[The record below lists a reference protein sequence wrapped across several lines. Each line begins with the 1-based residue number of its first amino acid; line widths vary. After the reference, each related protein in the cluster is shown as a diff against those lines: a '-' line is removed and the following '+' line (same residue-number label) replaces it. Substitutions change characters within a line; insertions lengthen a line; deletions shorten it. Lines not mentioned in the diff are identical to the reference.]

1 MFGLCWK
8 VLEKNGVAVNHF
20 NMPAQLTSH
29 WRRQIVRVSL
39 ALLPL
44 NFWSVISE
52 LSPLNLMDDVLGQL
66 VIFFNL
72 LLIAVLVWPMC
83 RESWRDKESHSLRLL
98 TITVLSIVP
107 VALMVLTATGYF
119 YTTLRLAGRWIETV
133 YLVMIWNLLYQT
145 VLRGLS
151 VAARRIAWRRALA
164 RRQHLVKE
172 GGGRRRA
179 AGRANYRSR
188 AGQPA
193 DAAHHHVGDGRA
205 VRGDVLGDLV

>member
-1 MFGLCWK
+1 M
-8 VLEKNGVAVNHF
+8 
-20 NMPAQLTSH
+20 
-29 WRRQIVRVSL
+29 
-39 ALLPL
+39 
-44 NFWSVISE
+44 ISE

-151 VAARRIAWRRALA
+151 VAARRIARRRALA
-164 RRQHLVKE
+164 RASTSGE
-172 GGGRRRA
+172 GRGGRRRA

>member
-1 MFGLCWK
+1 M
-8 VLEKNGVAVNHF
+8 
-20 NMPAQLTSH
+20 
-29 WRRQIVRVSL
+29 
-39 ALLPL
+39 
-44 NFWSVISE
+44 ISE

-151 VAARRIAWRRALA
+151 VAARRIARA
-164 RRQHLVKE
+164 RW
-172 GGGRRRA
+172 
-179 AGRANYRSR
+179 
-188 AGQPA
+188 
-193 DAAHHHVGDGRA
+193 RA
-205 VRGDVLGDLV
+205 VNIW

>member
-1 MFGLCWK
+1 M
-8 VLEKNGVAVNHF
+8 
-20 NMPAQLTSH
+20 
-29 WRRQIVRVSL
+29 
-39 ALLPL
+39 
-44 NFWSVISE
+44 ISE
-52 LSPLNLMDDVLGQL
+52 LSPLNLMDDALGQL

-151 VAARRIAWRRALA
+151 VAARRIAWRRAGA
-164 RRQHLVKE
+164 PSTSGE
-172 GGGRRRA
+172 GRRKAPSR
-179 AGRANYRSR
+179 RKSQLSLSSRSTSR
-188 AGQPA
+188 RCASPCW
-193 DAAHHHVGDGRA
+193 
-205 VRGDVLGDLV
+205 

>member
-1 MFGLCWK
+1 MFWLVFGLCWK
-8 VLEKNGVAVNHF
+8 VLEKNGVAVSHF

-52 LSPLNLMDDVLGQL
+52 LSPLNLMDDVLGQF

-172 GGGRRRA
+172 GARKAPSRRRS
-179 AGRANYRSR
+179 RLSLSSRSTSR
-188 AGQPA
+188 RCASPCW
-193 DAAHHHVGDGRA
+193 
-205 VRGDVLGDLV
+205 

>member
-1 MFGLCWK
+1 MF
-8 VLEKNGVAVNHF
+8 AS
-20 NMPAQLTSH
+20 A
-29 WRRQIVRVSL
+29 

-151 VAARRIAWRRALA
+151 VAARRIA
-164 RRQHLVKE
+164 
-172 GGGRRRA
+172 RRR
-179 AGRANYRSR
+179 SW
-188 AGQPA
+188 
-193 DAAHHHVGDGRA
+193 RA
-205 VRGDVLGDLV
+205 VNIW

>member
-1 MFGLCWK
+1 LVFGLCWK

-133 YLVMIWNLLYQT
+133 YLVMIWNLLY
-145 VLRGLS
+145 
-151 VAARRIAWRRALA
+151 
-164 RRQHLVKE
+164 
-172 GGGRRRA
+172 
-179 AGRANYRSR
+179 
-188 AGQPA
+188 
-193 DAAHHHVGDGRA
+193 
-205 VRGDVLGDLV
+205 

>member
-1 MFGLCWK
+1 M
-8 VLEKNGVAVNHF
+8 
-20 NMPAQLTSH
+20 
-29 WRRQIVRVSL
+29 
-39 ALLPL
+39 
-44 NFWSVISE
+44 ISE

-151 VAARRIAWRRALA
+151 VAARRIAGAA
-164 RRQHLVKE
+164 RW
-172 GGGRRRA
+172 
-179 AGRANYRSR
+179 
-188 AGQPA
+188 
-193 DAAHHHVGDGRA
+193 RA
-205 VRGDVLGDLV
+205 VNIW

>member
-1 MFGLCWK
+1 M
-8 VLEKNGVAVNHF
+8 
-20 NMPAQLTSH
+20 S
-29 WRRQIVRVSL
+29 
-39 ALLPL
+39 
-44 NFWSVISE
+44 
-52 LSPLNLMDDVLGQL
+52 
-66 VIFFNL
+66 
-72 LLIAVLVWPMC
+72 
-83 RESWRDKESHSLRLL
+83 ESWRDKESHSLRLL

-172 GGGRRRA
+172 GAEGAGA
-179 AGRANYRSR
+179 AGGADYRSR

-193 DAAHHHVGDGRA
+193 DAAHHHAGDDRA
-205 VRGDVLGDLV
+205 VRGHVLGDLV